1 MTTYE
6 ALAKTVIIN
15 NKNRLVS
22 YDRSLKLVGKGRS
35 AFVFKIMATNVVI
48 KIFFPDYT
56 FIAKEEATIYQELK
70 GIPYFPK
77 LYDSGLNYI
86 VIDYIKGLTLFE
98 CITYG
103 RIITSAHIK
112 EIDHA
117 ISLAR
122 NLGLNP
128 SDIHLRNIFITRN
141 NEIKLIDVARFRQK
155 KDCRQWENLKKAY
168 YQFYCKYYLPKKM
181 PAFFLNITAA
191 LYNRGLIP
199 FYPR

>member
-35 AFVFKIMATNVVI
+35 AFVFRIKATNVVI
-48 KIFFPDYT
+48 KIFLPDYT
-56 FIAKEEATIYQELK
+56 FIAKEEATIYQELE

-112 EIDHA
+112 EIDRA

-141 NEIKLIDVARFRQK
+141 NEIKLSDVARFRQK
-155 KDCRQWENLKKAY
+155 KDCRQWENLTKAY

-181 PAFFLNITAA
+181 PAFF
-191 LYNRGLIP
+191 
-199 FYPR
+199 

>member
-35 AFVFKIMATNVVI
+35 AFVFKIKATNVVI

-56 FIAKEEATIYQELK
+56 FIAKEEATIYQELE

-112 EIDHA
+112 EIDRA

-155 KDCRQWENLKKAY
+155 KDCRQWENLTKAY

-181 PAFFLNITAA
+181 PALFLNITAA
-191 LYNRGLIP
+191 VYNRGLIP